1 MVGFSHERPRGYCYA
16 DAYPQKA
23 RLRGTDGVVLQN
35 GQLRPFSTQ
44 VQKPLKHTTTFTNRF
59 SFAAMQVHQ
68 FFNATIKIHL
78 NHLKSRERVNAGT
91 TIEMGNW
98 AIILYVQISV
108 LET

>member
-1 MVGFSHERPRGYCYA
+1 MRMLILKKQGCGAQMEWCSRI
-16 DAYPQKA
+16 
-23 RLRGTDGVVLQN
+23 N
-35 GQLRPFSTQ
+35 GHLRPFSTQ
-44 VQKPLKHTTTFTNRF
+44 VQKPLKHTTTVTNRF

-98 AIILYVQISV
+98 AIILYFQVSFS
-108 LET
+108 